1 MSSYQGVVKWF
12 SNTKGYGFL
21 GREEGPDVFCHYSA
35 IQGDGY
41 RSLAEGE
48 AVTFVIVKGAKG
60 PQADQVFRVGVQG
73 EAN

>member
-41 RSLAEGE
+41 RSLTEGE
-48 AVTFVIVKGAKG
+48 AVTFMIVEGAKG
-60 PQADQVFRVGVQG
+60 PQADQVLRVAVRQI
-73 EAN
+73 A